1 MVGDLSQ
8 AVLKAVLDQLPVR
21 VTFIDADNIIQV
33 RNELTRTPERDP
45 DKLVGKLMFDCH
57 TPESIPS
64 ARNLVEDLRTGRKPS
79 YSMLVKQGDKYWQ
92 EHFTAV
98 RDKRGKYL
106 GVALVR
112 YDITE
117 QERLRAQLNSATQA
131 EDH

>member
-21 VTFIDADNIIQV
+21 VTFIDANNIIQV

-57 TPESIPS
+57 TPQSIPE
-64 ARNLVEDLRTGRKPS
+64 ARKLVEDLRTGRKPS
-79 YSMLVKQGDKYWQ
+79 HSMLVKQGDKYWQ

-98 RDKRGKYL
+98 RDKRGRYL

-117 QERLRAQLNSATQA
+117 QERLRAQLNRGTQA